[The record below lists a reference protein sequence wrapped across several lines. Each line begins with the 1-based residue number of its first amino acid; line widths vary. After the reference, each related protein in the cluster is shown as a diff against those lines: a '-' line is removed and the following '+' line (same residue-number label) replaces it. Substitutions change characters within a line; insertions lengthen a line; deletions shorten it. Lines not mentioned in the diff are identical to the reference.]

1 MKAATNEKTGTIQTQ
16 AKKAHFANIA
26 DPDTTTA
33 AAAAPEPTQASDND
47 VRISR
52 NTTPSSILR
61 TPNSPRMSITRNVP
75 TVREGSGV
83 NYVSS
88 IEGSYE
94 KAVYYDAIVH
104 ASQDGYDDIR
114 AIEMGREARTRAK
127 EIHARIRQRAQ
138 EDADRANA
146 SLALQRQEEARQQQL
161 EMDQLKLQQQQ
172 QAHVSVT
179 LRENP
184 VYEIQSSKLSE
195 TIANA
200 SPRWPEDIHSPMH
213 PYTTPVNRTARLS
226 TVLKKIVGPAVKK
239 GIREGMPDLMIQPR
253 MINNKLQILVDEFC
267 HGLES
272 EYNTRARE
280 MLLAYR
286 ESVKT
291 IETKT
296 ATKIAKEWE
305 ARANH
310 KEADQRMERLEKENH
325 VLKQQ
330 SMRTISANSALQ
342 KQMDELRREG
352 SNRDEEYKL
361 LIRENA
367 RRRLKCASQRRQIAR
382 LKEALQ
388 NNQNGMNEDAPSHYS
403 TYQAPSSIARCS
415 TPAFKVSQRGMAR
428 SDDGYDKSDSERED
442 RQCYSGDDG
451 AQFGFDSTG
460 SDGESVKRR
469 AECAFS
475 DQDFSDDDLDQE
487 WEAWCRNSDF
497 TKPGWSKSTAS
508 KLLSQ
513 NAPMSVIHIGENPAV
528 AEEIISDAMARK
540 ASSLQT
546 RSVNGDENDKLKLK
560 KEWMKRVHSKC
571 RREIHRLRELVDIE
585 RAKLAK
591 GAFPAPASKDGKT
604 IRELVSVL
612 QECITSQE
620 RYTDLPEHSGSRLI
634 LGSSTLSQSMESVQE
649 TNGLQTFMDRIQS
662 RESLLW
668 RLIST
673 LSRHEANQR
682 RSSPESPTLPS
693 HCTSPAPPSTTA
705 RSQRPHSVRTHNYKP
720 RPLSASTRA
729 STTDMNQRGIKSIQV
744 LLAEIDA
751 SSDSEGGAGE
761 GGHHEQVDGAESY
774 GARHVSFGVKDV
786 SSQGRPKL
794 RPKSAPAASASGTLL
809 PLHINHEP
817 SPEHA
822 ILSRNQG
829 VRLKEYEKGK
839 PTECVEPS
847 IDASRW
853 QLLSQHYK
861 NPYSNAFPPR
871 APLKKTA
878 ALRPQSGGGMVG
890 NKSKWVPRP
899 IDHVAGP
906 HYGNFATK

>member
-1 MKAATNEKTGTIQTQ
+1 
-16 AKKAHFANIA
+16 
-26 DPDTTTA
+26 
-33 AAAAPEPTQASDND
+33 
-47 VRISR
+47 
-52 NTTPSSILR
+52 
-61 TPNSPRMSITRNVP
+61 MSITTNVP
-75 TVREGSGV
+75 TVRENNGV

-104 ASQDGYDDIR
+104 ASQEGYDDTR

-161 EMDQLKLQQQQ
+161 EMDQLKQQQQ
-172 QAHVSVT
+172 QAHISVT
-179 LRENP
+179 LRENKSAP

-310 KEADQRMERLEKENH
+310 KEADLRMERLEKENH

-330 SMRTISANSALQ
+330 SMQTISANSALQ

-382 LKEALQ
+382 LRETLQ
-388 NNQNGMNEDAPSHYS
+388 NNENGMNEDARSIYS
-403 TYQAPSSIARCS
+403 ACNAPSSIARCS
-415 TPAFKVSQRGMAR
+415 TPGFRTSKRGMAR
-428 SDDGYDKSDSERED
+428 SEDGYDKSDSEREG
-442 RQCYSGDDG
+442 RQCYSGNEG
-451 AQFGFDSTG
+451 AQFGFDSAG

-469 AECAFS
+469 AEYS
-475 DQDFSDDDLDQE
+475 DLDFTDDDLDQE
-487 WEAWCRNSDF
+487 WETWCRNSDF

-513 NAPMSVIHIGENPAV
+513 NAPMSVIHIGENPAT
-528 AEEIISDAMARK
+528 AEEIISEAVARK
-540 ASSLQT
+540 ASCLQT
-546 RSVNGDENDKLKLK
+546 RSVNGDENEKLKLK
-560 KEWMKRVHSKC
+560 KEWMTRVHSKC
-571 RREIHRLRELVDIE
+571 RSEIHRLRELVDIE

-591 GAFPAPASKDGKT
+591 GTTPSPVAKDGKT

-612 QECITSQE
+612 QECIASQE
-620 RYTDLPEHSGSRLI
+620 RYSDLPEHSTSRL
-634 LGSSTLSQSMESVQE
+634 LMGSSTLSQSMESLQE

-668 RLIST
+668 KLIST

-682 RSSPESPTLPS
+682 RSPESVALPS

-705 RSQRPHSVRTHNYKP
+705 RSQRPNSARTNNYKP

-729 STTDMNQRGIKSIQV
+729 SATDASQTGIKSIQV

-751 SSDSEGGAGE
+751 SPGDSEDGAGD
-761 GGHHEQVDGAESY
+761 HEQEDAAESF
-774 GARHVSFGVKDV
+774 GARHVSFGVGDA
-786 SSQGRPKL
+786 SSQTSRPRL

-809 PLHINHEP
+809 PLHINHE
-817 SPEHA
+817 SSSE
-822 ILSRNQG
+822 LVTLTRNQSIG
-829 VRLKEYEKGK
+829 PKESDKGK
-839 PTECVEPS
+839 PTESAELS
-847 IDASRW
+847 IDPSRW

-871 APLKKTA
+871 APLKKTVA
-878 ALRPQSGGGMVG
+878 VLRPQSGGGMVG
-890 NKSKWVPRP
+890 KKSKWVPRP